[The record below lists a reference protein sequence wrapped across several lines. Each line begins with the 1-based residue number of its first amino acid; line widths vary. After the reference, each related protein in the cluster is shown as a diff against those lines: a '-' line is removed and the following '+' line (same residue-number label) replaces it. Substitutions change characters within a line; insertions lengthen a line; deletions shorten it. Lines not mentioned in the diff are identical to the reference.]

1 MQHALKALSLYKQ
14 EGPKLWERAVASTQ
28 DNKDLYI
35 RWLNEAIAESNWLSA
50 QKV

>member
-1 MQHALKALSLYKQ
+1 MQHALKALSLHKEQGY
-14 EGPKLWERAVASTQ
+14 KLWERAVGSTQ

-35 RWLNEAIAESNWLSA
+35 RWLNEAILESNWLSA